1 MLDMITN
8 EQIKKC
14 IDDCA
19 KKKYNIS
26 VRDIA
31 IILLSNEFGDKRVA
45 YRSIFAN
52 NSQEDYE
59 NYFNDDAIKYLA
71 DYVGIHFI
79 YKVADKKRKTAD
91 ISFEENKEYMLKL
104 KADTEKAMENGEIDK
119 KDGLK
124 ILTDISVKLNDKF
137 SVNDTNNQRVVIV
150 NKKFNAICDCGR
162 EIYVPTKEDLMEKY
176 NLIEK

>member
-1 MLDMITN
+1 M
-8 EQIKKC
+8 KK
-14 IDDCA
+14 
-19 KKKYNIS
+19 
-26 VRDIA
+26 
-31 IILLSNEFGDKRVA
+31 
-45 YRSIFAN
+45 
-52 NSQEDYE
+52 
-59 NYFNDDAIKYLA
+59 
-71 DYVGIHFI
+71 H
-79 YKVADKKRKTAD
+79 
-91 ISFEENKEYMLKL
+91 
-104 KADTEKAMENGEIDK
+104 KADTEKAMENGEKDK

>member
-1 MLDMITN
+1 M
-8 EQIKKC
+8 Q
-14 IDDCA
+14 
-19 KKKYNIS
+19 
-26 VRDIA
+26 
-31 IILLSNEFGDKRVA
+31 
-45 YRSIFAN
+45 
-52 NSQEDYE
+52 
-59 NYFNDDAIKYLA
+59 
-71 DYVGIHFI
+71 
-79 YKVADKKRKTAD
+79 
-91 ISFEENKEYMLKL
+91 
-104 KADTEKAMENGEIDK
+104 NGEIEK

>member
-1 MLDMITN
+1 M
-8 EQIKKC
+8 
-14 IDDCA
+14 
-19 KKKYNIS
+19 
-26 VRDIA
+26 
-31 IILLSNEFGDKRVA
+31 
-45 YRSIFAN
+45 
-52 NSQEDYE
+52 
-59 NYFNDDAIKYLA
+59 
-71 DYVGIHFI
+71 
-79 YKVADKKRKTAD
+79 ADKKRKTAD

-104 KADTEKAMENGEIDK
+104 KADTEKAMEDGEIDK

>member
-1 MLDMITN
+1 
-8 EQIKKC
+8 
-14 IDDCA
+14 
-19 KKKYNIS
+19 
-26 VRDIA
+26 
-31 IILLSNEFGDKRVA
+31 
-45 YRSIFAN
+45 
-52 NSQEDYE
+52 
-59 NYFNDDAIKYLA
+59 
-71 DYVGIHFI
+71 
-79 YKVADKKRKTAD
+79 
-91 ISFEENKEYMLKL
+91 
-104 KADTEKAMENGEIDK
+104 MENGEIDK